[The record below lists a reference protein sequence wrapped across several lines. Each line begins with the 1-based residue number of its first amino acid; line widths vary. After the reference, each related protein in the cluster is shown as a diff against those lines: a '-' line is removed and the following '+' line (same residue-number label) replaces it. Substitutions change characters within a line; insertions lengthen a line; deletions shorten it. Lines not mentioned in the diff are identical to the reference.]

1 MKNGKIVI
9 THFNNAIIT
18 SLLDE
23 RNEVIEISFEM
34 AGEERYLNNIYVGR
48 VKNIAKNINAAFI
61 EYQKDK
67 VGYFSLEKY
76 KGKLNQGD
84 LIVVQVAKDNV
95 KTKFPVLT
103 DDFNITG
110 KNLVLITGNS
120 DIHFSNK
127 IKDKDEVEKIKK
139 IIEPCTKEDFGFI
152 VRTNAINSDRDSL
165 LKELIKLKEI
175 YNEIKIKS
183 DYRVPFTMLYEAPK
197 DYIMEV
203 INSYDQNYS
212 EIVTDVEEIYNEIK
226 KYLIENQK
234 ENLDKLRF
242 YNDEMLPL
250 AKLYSVEKALSD
262 ATRSR
267 VWLKSGAYLII
278 QPTEALVVIDV
289 NSGKNV
295 DRKSK
300 REQFLNINLE
310 AAKEIAKQLR
320 LRNLSGIIIVDFINM
335 ESEED
340 KQSLLK
346 TFEYYLKEDNV
357 KTTLVGMT
365 RLNLVELTR
374 KKIKKPLFEQINT
387 CKQGFD

>member
-23 RNEVIEISFEM
+23 RNEVIEISCEM
-34 AGEERYLNNIYVGR
+34 AGEERFLNNIYVGR

-67 VGYFSLEKY
+67 VGYFSLEKH
-76 KGKLNQGD
+76 KGKLKQGD
-84 LIVVQVAKDNV
+84 LVLVQVSKENV

-103 DDFNITG
+103 DTFNITG

-139 IIEPCTKEDFGFI
+139 IIEPYTNEDFGFI
-152 VRTNAINSDRDSL
+152 VRTNAINSDMNSL

-183 DYRVPFTMLYEAPK
+183 GYRVPFSMLYEAPK

-234 ENLDKLRF
+234 ENLDKLKF

-250 AKLYSVEKALSD
+250 VKLYSVEKALSD

-278 QPTEALVVIDV
+278 QPTEALIVIDV

-335 ESEED
+335 ETEED
-340 KQSLLK
+340 KQCLLK
-346 TFEYYLKEDNV
+346 SFEYYLKEDNV

-374 KKIKKPLFEQINT
+374 KKIKKPLFEQIST
-387 CKQGFD
+387 CKQSFD